1 MLKYRI
7 KRKNKLKDQSGK
19 KIKKR
24 RRNIVRIQD
33 ILYHMARWNVDVN
46 FFFFNFNFNASLQ
59 TTSWALLIEE
69 FKTNHTQQGS
79 CVLLELQ
86 KMLVRLYVLC
96 LGLSPD
102 QAPADFYLRTGL
114 KSIKFTGNNLCL
126 SFIKFFHFFSFFQV
140 DHPVSCLIVVT
151 VT

>member
-1 MLKYRI
+1 VEK
-7 KRKNKLKDQSGK
+7 KLKKEEEILCGS
-19 KIKKR
+19 KIFS
-24 RRNIVRIQD
+24 ITWHGETLMSI
-33 ILYHMARWNVDVN
+33 
-46 FFFFNFNFNASLQ
+46 FFYYYFNFNASLQ

-69 FKTNHTQQGS
+69 FKTYHTQQGS

-86 KMLVRLYVLC
+86 KMLARLYVLC

-126 SFIKFFHFFSFFQV
+126 YFISQVFSFLFFFPSGSSRKLFNRGNCDLKV
-140 DHPVSCLIVVT
+140 NV
-151 VT
+151 

>member
-1 MLKYRI
+1 VEK
-7 KRKNKLKDQSGK
+7 KLKKEEEILCGS
-19 KIKKR
+19 KIFS
-24 RRNIVRIQD
+24 ITWHGETLMSI
-33 ILYHMARWNVDVN
+33 
-46 FFFFNFNFNASLQ
+46 FFFNFNFNASLQ

-126 SFIKFFHFFSFFQV
+126 SFISQVFSFLLFF
-140 DHPVSCLIVVT
+140 PSGSSRKLF
-151 VT
+151 

>member
-1 MLKYRI
+1 MLKNI
-7 KRKNKLKDQSGK
+7 ELKEK
-19 KIKKR
+19 KIKGLKQKK
-24 RRNIVRIQD
+24 NKKEEEILCGSRIFS
-33 ILYHMARWNVDVN
+33 ITWHGETLMSFS
-46 FFFFNFNFNASLQ
+46 FFFFNASLQ

-114 KSIKFTGNNLCL
+114 KSIKFTGNSLCL
-126 SFIKFFHFFSFFQV
+126 SFISQVFSFLFFF
-140 DHPVSCLIVVT
+140 PSGSSRKLF
-151 VT
+151 

>member
-1 MLKYRI
+1 VEK
-7 KRKNKLKDQSGK
+7 KLKKEEEILCGS
-19 KIKKR
+19 KIFS
-24 RRNIVRIQD
+24 ITWHGETLMSI
-33 ILYHMARWNVDVN
+33 

-69 FKTNHTQQGS
+69 FKTYHTQQGS

-86 KMLVRLYVLC
+86 KMLARLYVLC

-126 SFIKFFHFFSFFQV
+126 YFISQVFSFLFFF
-140 DHPVSCLIVVT
+140 PSGSSRKLF
-151 VT
+151 

>member
-1 MLKYRI
+1 VKT
-7 KRKNKLKDQSGK
+7 K
-19 KIKKR
+19 KEEEIFCGSK
-24 RRNIVRIQD
+24 IFSITWHGET
-33 ILYHMARWNVDVN
+33 LMSFS

-69 FKTNHTQQGS
+69 FKTYHTQQGS

-86 KMLVRLYVLC
+86 KMLARLYVLC

-126 SFIKFFHFFSFFQV
+126 SFISQVFSFLFFF
-140 DHPVSCLIVVT
+140 PSGSSRKLF
-151 VT
+151 